1 MLIDTHTH
9 FYDEWL
15 LPDAEEAISRALSAG
30 VSKMIQ
36 ADVDSTERPAMWAI
50 GQKHPGVIFQMLGLY
65 PGSVDSN
72 WQEELDQVHHIA
84 SADRQTSGTLDQV
97 QPTKTDQVQHIAS
110 ADRQAL
116 GTLDQVQRQKA
127 DQVHHI
133 ASAAR
138 QTSGTLDQ
146 VQHITSAARQTSGT
160 LDQVHNQKADQVQHI
175 TSAARQTSGT
185 LDQVHHQK
193 ADQVQHI
200 ASADR
205 QTSGTLDQVQP
216 TKTDQVQHIASA
228 DRQALGT
235 LDQVQRQKADQ
246 VHHIASAARQTS
258 GTLDQVQHITSAARQ
273 TSGTLD
279 QVHNQKADQVQHI
292 TSAARQTSG
301 TLDQVHHQKADQV
314 QHIASADRQTSGTL
328 DQVQP
333 ATHPYPPKTD
343 FINMPERF
351 VAIGEIGLDYHE
363 GKEFAKEQKEV
374 LRLQFELAA
383 KMNLP
388 VNIHLRDAWED
399 FFAVLEDCRHLHLR
413 GNLHC
418 FTASYEIYERANK
431 WADFSVG
438 IGGVVTFKNSNL
450 AKTLERIP
458 MEKILLETDAPYLA
472 PVPWRGRRNE
482 SAYLPIIA
490 EKVAQIKGLSIDET
504 ADITTRNAE
513 ILFGI

>member
-72 WQEELDQVHHIA
+72 WQEELDQVQHIA
-84 SADRQTSGTLDQV
+84 SAVRQTSGTLDQV
-97 QPTKTDQVQHIAS
+97 Q
-110 ADRQAL
+110 
-116 GTLDQVQRQKA
+116 
-127 DQVHHI
+127 
-133 ASAAR
+133 
-138 QTSGTLDQ
+138 
-146 VQHITSAARQTSGT
+146 
-160 LDQVHNQKADQVQHI
+160 
-175 TSAARQTSGT
+175 
-185 LDQVHHQK
+185 HQK

-205 QTSGTLDQVQP
+205 QALETLDQVQHQ
-216 TKTDQVQHIASA
+216 KADQVLHIASA
-228 DRQALGT
+228 DRQALE
-235 LDQVQRQKADQ
+235 
-246 VHHIASAARQTS
+246 
-258 GTLDQVQHITSAARQ
+258 TLDQVQH
-273 TSGTLD
+273 
-279 QVHNQKADQVQHI
+279 QKADQAQHI
-292 TSAARQTSG
+292 T
-301 TLDQVHHQKADQV
+301 
-314 QHIASADRQTSGTL
+314 SADRQTSGTL
-328 DQVQP
+328 DQVQHP
-333 ATHPYPPKTD
+333 NQPQTANHPQTTTHPKTAKTD

-472 PVPWRGRRNE
+472 PVPWRGKRNE